1 MKKSD
6 ISVIVVIYV
15 ITLIFFVSTLAFPSD
30 TQIYPMIV
38 MAILALLNTLYL
50 IQCVMKFAKVKK
62 ITNDYPIIFASFQHK
77 QFFVVLGLCVL
88 YIVLMSILGFYSATF
103 LYMLGTMVFLKVSK
117 KPLIITLVC
126 FMAMVY
132 ATFTLFL
139 NVPLPTGILM

>member
-6 ISVIVVIYV
+6 ISVVVVIYV
-15 ITLIFFVSTLAFPSD
+15 ITLAFFISTLAFPSEA
-30 TQIYPMIV
+30 QIYPMIV
-38 MAILALLNTLYL
+38 MAILTLLNTLYL
-50 IQCVMKFAKVKK
+50 INCVMKYKKEKK
-62 ITNDYPIIFASFQHK
+62 IINDYPAIFASFQYK
-77 QFFVVLGLCVL
+77 QFFVVLGLCIL
-88 YIVLMSILGFYSATF
+88 YIILMSVLGFYSASF
-103 LYMLGTMVFLKVSK
+103 LYMLGTMLFLKVPK

>member
-6 ISVIVVIYV
+6 LSVIAVIYV
-15 ITLIFFVSTLAFPSD
+15 ITLVFFISTLAFPSD
-30 TQIYPMIV
+30 AQIYPMIV
-38 MAILALLNTLYL
+38 MAILTLLNTLYL
-50 IQCVMKFAKVKK
+50 IKCVMKYAKVKK
-62 ITNDYPIIFASFQHK
+62 ITNDYPIIFESFQHK
-77 QFFVVLGLCVL
+77 QFFIVLGLCIL
-88 YIVLMSILGFYSATF
+88 YIILISLLGFYSATF

-139 NVPLPTGILM
+139 NVPLPAGIFM